1 MAVFSKL
8 LTETDV
14 EKRLSAPT
22 QNKKCFLDFGNQHQ
36 VLLKVVDENDKVWR
50 FVCSIRKQGHPKQV
64 LSQGW
69 LPFVRRWKLAI
80 GDRVLL
86 HKIQDKA
93 GKGLYRIEVIER
105 AKQSPGVLS
114 PSILNHDGDSTM
126 RNFGKEPTGSTVT
139 SHSNDQAMTYNQTE
153 RLNDLPITDRVGSK
167 MVEFICLKPH
177 VQVKEPKFID
187 FFELVTRLQR
197 KRYS

>member
-1 MAVFSKL
+1 MYCIHTLKKKRETPRAISAEPSDTSARESTVNL
-8 LTETDV
+8 LLV
-14 EKRLSAPT
+14 SAYYRAY
-22 QNKKCFLDFGNQHQ
+22 
-36 VLLKVVDENDKVWR
+36 LL
-50 FVCSIRKQGHPKQV
+50 KQGHPKQV

-126 RNFGKEPTGSTVT
+126 RNFGKEPAGSTVT
-139 SHSNDQAMTYNQTE
+139 SHSNDQAMTYNLTE
-153 RLNDLPITDRVGSK
+153 RLNDLPITDGVGSK
-167 MVEFICLKPH
+167 MVEFICLKP
-177 VQVKEPKFID
+177 
-187 FFELVTRLQR
+187 RA
-197 KRYS
+197 S